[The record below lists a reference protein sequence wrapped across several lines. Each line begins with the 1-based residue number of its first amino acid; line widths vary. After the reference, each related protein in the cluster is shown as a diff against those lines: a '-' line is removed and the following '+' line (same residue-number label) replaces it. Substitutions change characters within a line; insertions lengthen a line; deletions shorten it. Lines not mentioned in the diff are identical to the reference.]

1 VRGEPVYTTLGVS
14 EVKTEIRIMVDGR
27 WKTKQELGAD
37 AERVWG
43 DNRLDLSSL
52 EKAEHVEITFTAT
65 AVADKYESAYS
76 LARISDD
83 VDFVIR
89 GRSTGSRYRKAWVGG
104 KTEYKKTTAKGAKHH
119 LIGTKTVTLA
129 LEEFAGEI
137 ELQPLFVASK
147 ALHDRKKSSVD
158 QKIELMRGGIL
169 GWGDPTVVVL
179 ERARNG
185 MNSMFEFKWTSFSTP
200 SVEGLR
206 EDEFFAIKWG
216 ARPVIWLNQ
225 DVENLEN
232 VLTSTA
238 NQGVVAR
245 TRDALNLTIS
255 LQALSVAISSC
266 AQIARKLSSE
276 NPDWSADEVM
286 DGLNPEEKMVLRSW
300 IHVLDADSNGAKTP
314 AIESL
319 ERIISKSDYE
329 MKICLIESMPQ
340 NLQVAFNSKSAS
352 ENLLSLIDKGNSD
365 GK

>member
-1 VRGEPVYTTLGVS
+1 
-14 EVKTEIRIMVDGR
+14 
-27 WKTKQELGAD
+27 
-37 AERVWG
+37 
-43 DNRLDLSSL
+43 
-52 EKAEHVEITFTAT
+52 
-65 AVADKYESAYS
+65 
-76 LARISDD
+76 
-83 VDFVIR
+83 
-89 GRSTGSRYRKAWVGG
+89 
-104 KTEYKKTTAKGAKHH
+104 
-119 LIGTKTVTLA
+119 
-129 LEEFAGEI
+129 
-137 ELQPLFVASK
+137 
-147 ALHDRKKSSVD
+147 
-158 QKIELMRGGIL
+158 MRGGIL

-216 ARPVIWLNQ
+216 ARPIIWLNQ

-266 AQIARKLSSE
+266 AHIARKLSSD
-276 NPDWSADEVM
+276 NPDWSAEEVM
-286 DGLNPEEKMVLRSW
+286 EGLNPEEKMVLRSW
-300 IHVLDADSNGAKTP
+300 IHVIDADSNGSKTP
-314 AIESL
+314 ALESL

-329 MKICLIESMPQ
+329 MKICLIETMPQ
-340 NLQVAFNSKSAS
+340 NLQVAFNSKAAS
-352 ENLLSLIDKGNSD
+352 ENLLSLIDRGNSD